1 MLLYGVLCGL
11 DRDLPGFASVF
22 TAASLSCPQAELPV
36 LGAFLRVARRPWSAQ
51 KSLQNPR
58 LLTSLI
64 LVIEPK
70 SHLTRQLTA
79 GACPR
84 LVPGPKRPL
93 GSDSQKLVAPRRGAS
108 EHTQRGLRR
117 AEGCDAVDVGGPPL
131 DYNRRITLRLLPHFA
146 QRE

>member
-84 LVPGPKRPL
+84 LVTGPQSPL
-93 GSDSQKLVAPRRGAS
+93 GSDS
-108 EHTQRGLRR
+108 
-117 AEGCDAVDVGGPPL
+117 
-131 DYNRRITLRLLPHFA
+131 
-146 QRE
+146 